1 MTEHVRERRA
11 SASANQ
17 RLLLVAL
24 TITGLVTVAEFV
36 GGILSNS
43 LALLGDAGHM
53 LTDTLALGLSLV
65 ALSLARR
72 PASQTRTY
80 GFHRAEV
87 LAALA
92 NGTILVLMCGYIF
105 YEAYQRFVEPP
116 EVRGSLMLGVAA
128 IGFLANLVGIL
139 ILRSASR
146 LNLNVKGAFLHMWGD
161 TISSV
166 GVIIGGVIILA
177 TGRTIVDPIISV
189 LIGLLILRGAAKLVL
204 EASDILLEAVPKHLD
219 VTQVTEAL
227 KGIEGVR
234 DVHDMHLWT
243 ITSGL
248 YAMSCHLLIEDRMVS
263 SSSHV
268 VEEVNQVLSQ
278 KFGIGHSTLQLECQE
293 CKESPVC
300 SLSDAPL
307 ESMTPPANHGRPR

>member
-1 MTEHVRERRA
+1 MTIVE
-11 SASANQ
+11 
-17 RLLLVAL
+17 L
-24 TITGLVTVAEFV
+24 V

-53 LTDTLALGLSLV
+53 FTDTLALGLSVV
-65 ALSLARR
+65 ALSLAKR

-92 NGTILVLMCGYIF
+92 NGTILVLICGFIF

-128 IGFLANLVGIL
+128 IGFLANLFGIL

-146 LNLNVKGAFLHMWGD
+146 DNLNVRGAFLHMWGD

-166 GVIIGGVIILA
+166 GVIVAGVVIL
-177 TGRTIVDPIISV
+177 TTDWTIVDPIISIFV
-189 LIGLLILRGAAKLVL
+189 GLLILRGATRLVL
-204 EASDILLEAVPKHLD
+204 ESSDILLEAVPKHLD
-219 VTQVTEAL
+219 VAQISSAL
-227 KGIEGVR
+227 KEINGVR

-248 YAMSCHLLIEDRMVS
+248 YALSCHLLIEDRMVS
-263 SSSHV
+263 GSGHI
-268 VEEVNQVLSQ
+268 VEEVNQALSQ
-278 KFGIGHSTLQLECQE
+278 KFGIGHSTLQLECEE
-293 CKESPVC
+293 CKNSPVC
-300 SLSDAPL
+300 RLSD
-307 ESMTPPANHGRPR
+307 SK

>member
-1 MTEHVRERRA
+1 MTDHA
-11 SASANQ
+11 HGHYSSTMTNQ
-17 RLLLVAL
+17 RRLLIAL
-24 TITGLVTVAEFV
+24 AITGVMTVVELV
-36 GGILSNS
+36 GGLLSNS

-53 LTDTLALGLSLV
+53 FTDTLALGLSVV

-92 NGTILVLMCGYIF
+92 NGTILVLICGYIF

-128 IGFLANLVGIL
+128 IGLLANLVGIL

-146 LNLNVKGAFLHMWGD
+146 DNLNVRGAFLHMWGD

-166 GVIIGGVIILA
+166 GVIVAGVIILA
-177 TGRTIVDPIISV
+177 TGWTIADPIISIF
-189 LIGLLILRGAAKLVL
+189 IGLLILRGAVKLVL
-204 EASDILLEAVPKHLD
+204 ESSDILLEAVPKHLD
-219 VTQVTEAL
+219 VTQISNAL
-227 KGIEGVR
+227 RESEGVR

-243 ITSGL
+243 ITSGI
-248 YAMSCHLLIEDRMVS
+248 YALSCHLLIEDRMVS
-263 SSSHV
+263 SSSRI
-268 VEEVNQVLSQ
+268 VEEVNQALSR
-278 KFGIGHSTLQLECQE
+278 KFGIGHSTLQLECEE
-293 CKESPVC
+293 CENSPVC
-300 SLSDAPL
+300 RLSD
-307 ESMTPPANHGRPR
+307 RP